1 MVARPA
7 QIPASGRARPSRAR
21 RLCAL
26 ALAAIALAVPALAAT
41 GCGGD
46 DAVDVTG
53 GVVRLD
59 VDEYRI
65 IPDKVSVPAGKVKIL
80 IHDTGLLTHNVHIED
95 PSKRDEQGN
104 PLDLGGTPTAHP
116 GVGPTTREAVTLTL
130 APGTYRMVCT
140 IANHEVLGQY
150 GTLIVK

>member
-7 QIPASGRARPSRAR
+7 QNLASGHARPSRLR
-21 RLCAL
+21 RPCVL
-26 ALAAIALAVPALAAT
+26 ALTALTLVAA
-41 GCGGD
+41 GCGSS
-46 DAVDVTG
+46 AVKVTG

-65 IPDKVSVPAGKVKIL
+65 TPDRVTVPAGKVKIL

-95 PSKRDEQGN
+95 PRKVDAQGN
-104 PLDLGGTPTAHP
+104 LQDLGGTPTAHP
-116 GVGPTTREAVTLTL
+116 GTGPATREAVTLTL
-130 APGTYRMVCT
+130 ASGTYRMVCT

-150 GTLIVK
+150 GTLVVK